1 MVAAEERLCRIEGG
15 YEHLATKADFERLKV
30 WLFAAIVG
38 GNIATAGLIL
48 AVMGLWV
55 A

>member
-1 MVAAEERLCRIEGG
+1 MTTVEQRLSRIEGG
-15 YEHLATKADFERLKV
+15 YEHLATKADVERLKV

-48 AVMGLWV
+48 AAIGLWV
-55 A
+55 N

>member
-1 MVAAEERLCRIEGG
+1 MTTVEQRLSRTDGG
-15 YEHLATKADFERLKV
+15 YEHLATKADVERLKV

-48 AVMGLWV
+48 AVMGFWV
-55 A
+55 N